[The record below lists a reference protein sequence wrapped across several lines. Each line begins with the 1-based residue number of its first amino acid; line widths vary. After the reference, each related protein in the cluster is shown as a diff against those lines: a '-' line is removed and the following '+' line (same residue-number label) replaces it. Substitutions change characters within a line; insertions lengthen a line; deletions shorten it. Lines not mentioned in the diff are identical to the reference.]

1 MIRDLLTGDKQHGH
15 SHKHDSR
22 NSDSDADMVG
32 HTMHCIDWIRQ
43 ALMCNADLTLDPTDD
58 YISFG
63 QDSEHKCRDFTKIL
77 EWTQEHRYKGSLK
90 DLDGLP

>member
-1 MIRDLLTGDKQHGH
+1 MLIGDNKHKHNHDHESRDSDGDSDMAGH
-15 SHKHDSR
+15 S
-22 NSDSDADMVG
+22 
-32 HTMHCIDWIRQ
+32 MHCIDWIRQ

-63 QDSEHKCRDFTKIL
+63 QDSEHKCRNFGRIL

-90 DLDGLP
+90 DLEGFA